1 MPHPASRRVKRK
13 RPVCV
18 CAVRDDSLSDE
29 SGHDKCP
36 SVPLNRRRTRRTPAA
51 GGTLVE
57 LELLGAHRS
66 VGCSG
71 ACLPGAWPR
80 TRRANRM
87 PMFVAPVRSRFCRRP
102 HSSCLQ
108 TRSPL
113 ISLVGLAVAL
123 IAEYAVPAPTP
134 TDGRPLV
141 FSPISYC
148 LYSCKL
154 HGQGRGFF
162 LTRSARNVAD
172 PPRRVV

>member
-1 MPHPASRRVKRK
+1 M
-13 RPVCV
+13 CV

-29 SGHDKCP
+29 SGHEKCP

-51 GGTLVE
+51 GGTRAPR
-57 LELLGAHRS
+57 GSSIGYRS
-66 VGCSG
+66 AAAAG

-102 HSSCLQ
+102 HSSFLQ

-123 IAEYAVPAPTP
+123 IAEYAVPAPTH
-134 TDGRPLV
+134 TDRWSGRPLV